1 MKNTLKRLVSLAL
14 VAVMAVSVLAVS
26 AVAVSAEENFNYEI
40 KVKTGTKTGAGTG
53 ADVYLYAYN
62 GNGGPITGD
71 RIKLDNDSDN
81 FENGDTDFFY
91 ITLPEKIESIRIGTV
106 DPGDDFIESIFGSND
121 EWYLENIVII
131 LNNSETIK

>member
-40 KVKTGTKTGAGTG
+40 KVKTGTKTGAGTD

-121 EWYLENIVII
+121 E
-131 LNNSETIK
+131 